1 MILRMDKNITNLF
14 IQQLYKETSWLE
26 NERLNL
32 ELDNNTAFCDEA
44 IMLEEAF
51 DALPKVLFNPSDRVL
66 ENILR
71 HSRETTPE
79 AV

>member
-1 MILRMDKNITNLF
+1 MILRMDKTITNLF
-14 IQQLYKETSWLE
+14 IQQLYKETNWLE
-26 NERLNL
+26 NERLNF

-44 IMLEEAF
+44 ILLEEAF
-51 DALPKVLFNPSDRVL
+51 DALPRVLFSPSDRVL

>member
-1 MILRMDKNITNLF
+1 MDKNITNLF
-14 IQQLYKETSWLE
+14 IQQLYKETNWFE
-26 NERLNL
+26 NELLNT

-44 IMLEEAF
+44 ILLEAAF
-51 DALPKVLFNPSDRVL
+51 DALPKVLFDPSDRVL
-66 ENILR
+66 EKILR